1 MFFQDLDDAES
12 FVDDW
17 AARAAERAQQAQDM
31 ATRLQDLSVKATSR
45 DGNVTVSVDNAGVPT
60 DIRLDPEVERWPA
73 QRIAEAVLATMR
85 AAQAQLRKQVREVA
99 AETIGADSE
108 AGRHVLASYDRF
120 SAEDPENG
128 GNAR

>member
-45 DGNVTVSVDNAGVPT
+45 DGSVTVSVDNAGVPT
-60 DIRLDPEVERWPA
+60 DIRLDASVERWPA
-73 QRIAEAVLATMR
+73 QRIADAILTTMR
-85 AAQAQLRKQVREVA
+85 SAQAQLRKQVREVA
-99 AETIGADSE
+99 AETIGVDTE
-108 AGRHVLASYDRF
+108 AGRHVLASYDRLP
-120 SAEDPENG
+120 AEDPENG
-128 GNAR
+128 GTTR